1 MITGACFNYN
11 KPIDHP
17 NITIK
22 YTNTT
27 PLQTILLDPDVHFVI
42 TNDSL
47 EDCLLKEKNVL
58 TTLVITEKLKNLAT
72 EKGVTITNQLDILIE
87 NVNKN
92 LENKKLRVYD
102 SNIDN
107 AVKELYKK
115 MRTNQT
121 VASVT
126 KMRQKYGNL
135 TTPMK
140 IWDCIDKLGDFID
153 ISDPDVELPNLV
165 HLFQT
170 AEGIRGDGHPDWLQL
185 TGFIHDLGKVIYLRG
200 SDNDGTS
207 VKEQYNIVG
216 DTFVVGCRLPEK
228 IVYPEF
234 NKLNKDVDNSI
245 YRTKYGIY
253 RANCGLDNC
262 LVAYGHDEYLYQVL
276 VKNKGVKL
284 PPEALYI
291 IRYHSLYPWHTE
303 NEYSHLESSYD
314 KNMKPKV
321 VQFNSYDLYTKE
333 NTNYTEKQLKELR
346 EYYSRLIKKY
356 LPETLYW

>member
-1 MITGACFNYN
+1 MIIAALVNYN
-11 KPIDHP
+11 TPIHHP
-17 NITIK
+17 KITIK
-22 YTNTT
+22 YQNNT
-27 PLQTILLDPDVHFVI
+27 PLDTILQDPDIHLVI
-42 TNDSL
+42 TDESL
-47 EDCLLKEKNVL
+47 EECLLKKKNIL
-58 TTLVITEKLKNLAT
+58 TSITITDKLNKLADDNGVI
-72 EKGVTITNQLDILIE
+72 ITNQLDL
-87 NVNKN
+87 VVKN
-92 LENKKLRVYD
+92 LNNDLRIYD
-102 SNIDN
+102 SNIDD

-121 VASVT
+121 VNSVT
-126 KMRQKYGNL
+126 KMRQKYGDL
-135 TTPMK
+135 TTPIK

-153 ISDPDVELPNLV
+153 VSDPDVELPNLV
-165 HLFQT
+165 HLYQT
-170 AEGIRGDGHPDWLQL
+170 AEGIRQDGHPDWLQL

-200 SDNDGTS
+200 CDEDGTS

-216 DTFVVGCRLPEK
+216 DTFILGCRLPEK

-234 NKLNKDVDNSI
+234 NQLNKDVDNPI
-245 YRTKYGIY
+245 YKTKYGIY
-253 RANCGLDNC
+253 RPNCGLDNC

-276 VKNKGVKL
+276 HKNKGVKL

-303 NEYSHLESSYD
+303 NEYGHLESTYD
-314 KNMKPKV
+314 QKMKPKV
-321 VQFNSYDLYTKE
+321 IEFNSYDLYTKD